1 MTETND
7 RMTQTVDLTVIGEE
21 RIHCQSCEQRV
32 SNALRRLDGVQ
43 DIRASAQT
51 QQVEVRFDPS
61 RVQPEQIQAKLERM
75 GYEVTGGT
83 T

>member
-1 MTETND
+1 MAQTSD
-7 RMTQTVDLTVIGEE
+7 RVTQTVDFTVIGEE
-21 RIHCQSCEQRV
+21 RIHCESCEQRV

-51 QQVEVRFDPS
+51 QQVAVRFDPGQV
-61 RVQPEQIQAKLERM
+61 RPEQIQAKLERM
-75 GYEVTGGT
+75 GYEVTGDT